1 MYGCRQWPPKNVYDL
16 GPDPVTLTLKI
27 VSPIRKMY
35 PCEQSLWDWVPVRWS
50 SCRQGWSSVSSQNSM
65 AVLPVMCHGCST
77 TLELCTFCTWF
88 ENCSWLAICG
98 WVWRSYADR
107 GEIRSQIWT
116 LGLFVWKWGAGDE
129 GNWNTCVLFRDV
141 LLLLHPFF
149 QPKYLFGY
157 WVFSSARKLCLNIKQ
172 CSNKGHI
179 SNNVIP
185 SLFRVLSLILNGSN
199 GPKLSFSA
207 QTHSSQWYYC
217 GFNY

>member
-1 MYGCRQWPPKNVYDL
+1 MKLSQQ
-16 GPDPVTLTLKI
+16 
-27 VSPIRKMY
+27 S
-35 PCEQSLWDWVPVRWS
+35 EQ
-50 SCRQGWSSVSSQNSM
+50 
-65 AVLPVMCHGCST
+65 HGCAACYVPWLQHHT
-77 TLELCTFCTWF
+77 WTMHLLHVVWELLLAGHL
-88 ENCSWLAICG
+88 WLS
-98 WVWRSYADR
+98 VEVNADR

-116 LGLFVWKWGAGDE
+116 LGLFLWKWGAGDE